1 METTNVKKSELK
13 LDKTSK
19 ILFAKVQGA
28 FKPDDATEFVMAYT
42 KNVAEINPK
51 EYELHFDSTQLKVS
65 TQEMVPMLSA
75 CFEMYKKDEFRK
87 IVFNCGTNAT
97 LKLQINRVGKTVGLL
112 NYELV

>member
-1 METTNVKKSELK
+1 
-13 LDKTSK
+13 
-19 ILFAKVQGA
+19 
-28 FKPDDATEFVMAYT
+28 
-42 KNVAEINPK
+42 
-51 EYELHFDSTQLKVS
+51 
-65 TQEMVPMLSA
+65 MVPMLSA